1 MPKYRGVTDKTDSM
15 PRDGSFAVVAV
26 RCNADK
32 SIGQRKLEAGKIYY
46 LLEGYDVEDVEN
58 FVTSQRKELNS
69 LYDEFLNNYEYGSD
83 HDKKDTV
90 HSQPHVLISAI
101 VGKNGSGKSSLIEFI
116 MRLIN
121 NAAAL
126 AFDRADNKEKPLLY
140 IKGVE
145 GDLWYVENGE
155 LWQLSVSDSVVK
167 IRNHSENG
175 SRGVCPNG
183 TKSHLRATIG
193 RMFYTI
199 VSNHSLYAYNSR
211 DFVVEDLCNG
221 DPDYEHNKQKCID
234 LAEESCWISHLFH
247 KNDGYQIPLVL
258 TPLRTEGN
266 IDINVE
272 NGLARE
278 RLITLLIN
286 NTGFGTIN
294 GHLCAEGI
302 SILDSSDRN
311 YGREYIIK
319 KLKLSS
325 LEEPAYLKLRNLI
338 CAGWGKKIEEEIQTE
353 NPDVPYYDLAIEYL
367 VYKTLKI
374 AATYDRHKVDLED
387 LIHNID
393 NNGSELVAKMLGSQF
408 DDYTHITRKI
418 YQTLAYIIYPI
429 YHPDNST
436 DSFPKKYKFEDIRER
451 HGKIEDWKNHKSWP
465 VVSELSALYHQSLIP
480 PPFLNSIIN
489 LHEKKDEWIK
499 IDFDTLSSGEKQQIF
514 TESSM
519 LYHLDNL
526 NSVSEDES
534 FDARMAYPYVFMI
547 LEEIELYFH
556 PEMQQQFV
564 EYLLDGIRQARFENI
579 RGIHILLVTHSP
591 YVLSDIPKMN
601 VLALTPDGLPSEKK
615 LKTFSANIHEMLR
628 DSFFLSNG
636 SRGCF
641 AQWEIGHIMEILDTY
656 RKYKDRNKGGRR
668 LTKREYSVF
677 SKRYPEEYLKE
688 RIDIIDEALIRN
700 ILLGEF
706 NEIFSKTEEE
716 VLRMEIEERQK
727 RLEEIKRNDAAAGD
741 LR

>member
-32 SIGQRKLEAGKIYY
+32 SVGQRKLEARKIYY
-46 LLEGYDVEDVEN
+46 LLEGYNVEDIEN
-58 FVTSQRKELNS
+58 FVIPQRKELNS
-69 LYDEFLNNYEYGSD
+69 LYDEFLNSYEHGSD

-90 HSQPHVLISAI
+90 HVQPHVQISAI

-121 NAAAL
+121 NAAAK
-126 AFDRADNKEKPLLY
+126 AFDKNNNEEKPLLY
-140 IKGVE
+140 IRGVE

-155 LWQLSVSDSVVK
+155 LWQLSVSDSGVT

-175 SRGVCPNG
+175 FRAVCPNG
-183 TKSHLRATIG
+183 TKSHLLETIG

-199 VSNHSLYAYNSR
+199 VSNYSLYAYNSR
-211 DFVVEDLCNG
+211 DFVWENLSNG
-221 DPDYEHNKQKCID
+221 DPDYDNNRQKCID

-272 NGLARE
+272 NALARE

-302 SILDSSDRN
+302 TILDSSDRN
-311 YGREYIIK
+311 YSREYIIK
-319 KLKLSS
+319 KLKLSG
-325 LEEPAYLKLRNLI
+325 LEGSAYLKLRNLI
-338 CAGWGKKIEEEIQTE
+338 CAGWGEKIGEEIPIK

-374 AATYDRHKVDLED
+374 AATYDRHKVDLEN
-387 LIHNID
+387 LIYNLD
-393 NNGSELVAKMLGSQF
+393 NNGNELVAGMLRSQF
-408 DDYTHITRKI
+408 EDYTHITRKI

-436 DSFPKKYKFEDIRER
+436 DSFPKKYTFEDIRER

-465 VVSELSALYHQSLIP
+465 VVSELSVLYHQSLIP

-489 LHEKKDEWIK
+489 LYEKKDERIK

-514 TESSM
+514 TVSSM

-656 RKYKDRNKGGRR
+656 RNYKDRNKGGRS

-727 RLEEIKRNDAAAGD
+727 RLEEIKRNDATAGD
-741 LR
+741 VR